1 MEISERH
8 KGHTHLQ
15 SSAGR
20 SMDLSQWRDW
30 ANLPDGPAGLLAE
43 RVLANDVADYLRFRA
58 VCHPWRMCCADPRG
72 RFDRRFFPQHWIML
86 REKLAPP
93 HRRRFLNV
101 STGECISVDLPEL
114 HDDHDTLAV
123 TPEGLLVLLHE
134 GTHVRLLN
142 PLTGHLTKLPPLTT
156 LIPPGRQ
163 MFHWR
168 TCILNF
174 GQHFRACGSG
184 VAASD
189 STVVLCLCVHVLGIA
204 KPGDER
210 WTLVPYETRPLAA
223 LVFQGRFY
231 CVTKKNLMVLAET
244 STNQP
249 PRMTVAAKLDNFMVL
264 ERRLIQLPQT
274 TQLPA
279 RLRHTDDAVSRVHHS
294 VHLVGC
300 GGELML
306 VHCTHRTNP
315 RRSFD
320 YDVYRLDLDTGELFP
335 EKSLNERALFLGK
348 YSSLSVSTEVF
359 PSVAGDTIYFSLGMD
374 DGAVMRIEAYRL
386 ADGDAELAT
395 CDLGGSVPSAHSI
408 VECLALCHRAGPI
421 YNLLHF
427 IHVRSGMVLKFISTQ
442 TAWRNK
448 SYMLHFMH
456 HMMRKLMNYMN
467 DFTILPK

>member
-1 MEISERH
+1 
-8 KGHTHLQ
+8 
-15 SSAGR
+15 
-20 SMDLSQWRDW
+20 
-30 ANLPDGPAGLLAE
+30 
-43 RVLANDVADYLRFRA
+43 
-58 VCHPWRMCCADPRG
+58 
-72 RFDRRFFPQHWIML
+72 ML

-142 PLTGHLTKLPPLTT
+142 PLTGHLAELPPLTT

-189 STVVLCLCVHVLGIA
+189 STVVLCLCVHILGIA

-210 WTLVPYETRPLAA
+210 WTLVPYETRPLAT

-231 CVTKKNLMVLAET
+231 CVTKNNLMVLAET

-264 ERRLIQLPQT
+264 ERRVIQRPQT
-274 TQLPA
+274 IHAAA
-279 RLRHTDDAVSRVHHS
+279 RLQHTPLSRVHHS
-294 VHLVGC
+294 VHLVDC

-315 RRSFD
+315 RRSFH
-320 YDVYRLDLDTGELFP
+320 YDVYRLDLDTGELSP
-335 EKSLNERALFLGK
+335 EKSLNGHALFLGK

-374 DGAVMRIEAYRL
+374 DGVVMRTEAYRL
-386 ADGDAELAT
+386 ADGDAEL
-395 CDLGGSVPSAHSI
+395 DVVP
-408 VECLALCHRAGPI
+408 ETWQG
-421 YNLLHF
+421 LLHF
-427 IHVRSGMVLKFISTQ
+427 IQVQSGKVLKFVSIQ
-442 TAWRNK
+442 TARRNCRNK

-467 DFTILPK
+467 DFMILPEITLGNVTPITRII